1 MEKYSDF
8 VLLLKIEEDYMK
20 YKDYYEI
27 LGVSR
32 DATEAQIKS
41 AYRKAARKY
50 HPDVNKDPSAVDK
63 FKDINE
69 AYEVLSDKEKRSRY
83 DSLGANWQDGSNFTP
98 PPGFEN
104 FNFGGNAYSQGF
116 SDLGGFSDFF
126 GTIFG
131 DLMGGGK
138 SRQKTSFNFNDFG
151 GFSNA
156 GRQAHYSGAKNDRQ
170 KPENLDITREIT
182 ISAKDLMSDE
192 PKVIKF
198 NNMQKCPSC
207 SGNSGYCSTCGG
219 TGFVNKTKNINVKI
233 PKGIKEGQKIRLA
246 GEGNAD
252 RFGNKGNLYLE
263 VKIQDSEYEI
273 SGSDVTKQIS
283 VTPAEAVIGTKKEV
297 ETLHGKIGIK
307 IPPMTKSGTKM
318 RLKELGLPKKSAGY
332 GNLNLKIQIDIPQN
346 ITPQQKKLYE
356 ELLKTEK

>member
-1 MEKYSDF
+1 
-8 VLLLKIEEDYMK
+8 MK

-50 HPDVNKDPSAVDK
+50 HPDVNKDPSAVEK

-104 FNFGGNAYSQGF
+104 FNFGGNGYSQSF

-138 SRQKTSFNFNDFG
+138 SGRRTSFNFNDFG
-151 GFSNA
+151 GFANA
-156 GRQAHYSGAKNDRQ
+156 GRTSSSSRSKNSANTED
-170 KPENLDITREIT
+170 LDITREVT
-182 ISAKDLMSDE
+182 FSAKDLMKNE
-192 PKVIKF
+192 PKTIKI
-198 NNMQKCPSC
+198 NNMQKCTAC

-219 TGFVNKTKNINVKI
+219 TGFVNKTKSINVKI
-233 PKGIKEGQKIRLA
+233 PKGIKDGQKIRLA
-246 GEGNAD
+246 GEGNTNAY
-252 RFGNKGNLYLE
+252 GQKGNLYLT
-263 VKIQDSEYEI
+263 VKLKDDEYEI
-273 SGSDVTKQIS
+273 SDSDLTKPIS
-283 VTPAEAVIGTKKEV
+283 ITPAEAVIGTKKEI
-297 ETLHGKIGIK
+297 ETLHGKISIK
-307 IPPMTKSGTKM
+307 IPPMTKTGTKM
-318 RLKELGLPKKSAGY
+318 RLKDLGLPKKSSGY

-346 ITPQQKKLYE
+346 LTSQQKKLYE

>member
-1 MEKYSDF
+1 
-8 VLLLKIEEDYMK
+8 MK

-50 HPDVNKDPSAVDK
+50 HPDVNKDPSAVEK

-104 FNFGGNAYSQGF
+104 FNFGGNGYSQSF
-116 SDLGGFSDFF
+116 SDMGGFSDFF

-131 DLMGGGK
+131 DLMGGAK
-138 SRQKTSFNFNDFG
+138 SGRRTSFNFNDFG
-151 GFSNA
+151 GFANA
-156 GRQAHYSGAKNDRQ
+156 GRASSSRSKTSANT
-170 KPENLDITREIT
+170 ENLDITREISLT
-182 ISAKDLMSDE
+182 AKDLMNDDA
-192 PKVIKF
+192 KTIKL

-219 TGFVNKTKNINVKI
+219 TGFINKTKNINVKI

-252 RFGNKGNLYLE
+252 AYGNKGNLYLV
-263 VKIQDSEYEI
+263 VKFNDCEYEI
-273 SGSDVTKQIS
+273 SGADVTKQVKI
-283 VTPAEAVIGTKKEV
+283 TPPEAVIGTKKEI
-297 ETLHGKIGIK
+297 ETLHGKINIK

-318 RLKELGLPKKSAGY
+318 RLKELGLPKKPSGF
-332 GNLNLKIQIDIPQN
+332 GNLNIKIQIDIPEK

-356 ELLKTEK
+356 ELLRTEN

>member
-1 MEKYSDF
+1 
-8 VLLLKIEEDYMK
+8 MK

-50 HPDVNKDPSAVDK
+50 HPDVNKDPSAVEK

-104 FNFGGNAYSQGF
+104 FNFGGNGYSQSF
-116 SDLGGFSDFF
+116 SDMGGFSDFF

-131 DLMGGGK
+131 DLMGGAK
-138 SRQKTSFNFNDFG
+138 SGHRTSFNFNDMG
-151 GFSNA
+151 GFANA
-156 GRQAHYSGAKNDRQ
+156 GRASRSTKTRASEDTEK
-170 KPENLDITREIT
+170 LDITREIALT
-182 ISAKDLMSDE
+182 AKDLMSDDA
-192 PKVIKF
+192 KTVKI
-198 NNMQKCPSC
+198 NNMQKCTAC
-207 SGNSGYCSTCGG
+207 SGMSGYCSSCGG
-219 TGFVNKTKNINVKI
+219 TGFINKTKNISVKI

-246 GEGNAD
+246 GEGNTD
-252 RFGNKGNLYLE
+252 GYGNKGNLYLI
-263 VKIQDSEYEI
+263 VKFSDSEYEI
-273 SGSDVTKQIS
+273 SGADVTKQVKI
-283 VTPAEAVIGTKKEV
+283 TPAEAVIGTKKEI
-297 ETLHGKIGIK
+297 ETLHGKINIK

-318 RLKELGLPKKSAGY
+318 RLKELGLPKKPSGY
-332 GNLNLKIQIDIPQN
+332 GNLNVKIQIDIPEN
-346 ITPQQKKLYE
+346 ITPQQIKLYE